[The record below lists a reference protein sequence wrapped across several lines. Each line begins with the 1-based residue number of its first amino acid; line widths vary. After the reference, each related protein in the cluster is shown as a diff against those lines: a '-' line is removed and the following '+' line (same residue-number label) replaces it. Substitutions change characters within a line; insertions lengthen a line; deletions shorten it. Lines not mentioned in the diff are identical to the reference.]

1 MKAAPTVDILR
12 NEARRLAALRLELL
26 DAHPFWGHLLLQV
39 QLVPALSLPTL
50 AATDCR
56 NHIWYN
62 PKFTH
67 HLDFRQ
73 LGFVLAHEIGHH
85 VFESLSRRDGRN
97 LHLWNCATDYAINRM
112 VAAME
117 SDRGRLY
124 QAPSGRVPG
133 LGDVQPL
140 LDKRFDGMT
149 AEQIYDKLWEESPP
163 LEPTT
168 ITLELPR
175 GPGVGKVSDHHGGID
190 VHLPNRLSA
199 ADRGAL
205 VDRLSSAVEA
215 HRASGANV
223 DLPPGVERLVDGL
236 LPPSVPWQRLLAR
249 YVGEAQ
255 AQQDYSYARPNR
267 RWLMEDLLVPGLHSE
282 DPGRVVVAVDT
293 SGSIGPKLLQAMASE
308 LGRLSTLVPQITVLI
323 ADAQVHTEVPTQ
335 DLAGFLQRQTFKGG
349 GGTNHVPVFEWIA
362 KRNLRPELFIG
373 LTDLRSHFP
382 AVKPPFPVVWVVP
395 KRHGRAPWGRVCE
408 AELPS

>member
-26 DAHPFWGHLLLQV
+26 DCHPFWGHLLLQV
-39 QLVPALSLPTL
+39 QFVPALSLPTL

-85 VFESLSRRDGRN
+85 LFESLARREGRN
-97 LHLWNCATDYAINRM
+97 PHLWNCATDYAINRM
-112 VAAME
+112 VAAMAT
-117 SDRGRLY
+117 DRGPLY
-124 QAPSGRVPG
+124 RPPAGKVPG
-133 LGDVQPL
+133 LGDVRPL

-149 AEQIYDKLWEESPP
+149 AEQIYDRLWAEAPP
-163 LEPTT
+163 TEPTT

-175 GPGVGKVSDHHGGID
+175 GPGAGKVADHHGGID

-199 ADRGAL
+199 AERGAL
-205 VDRLSSAVEA
+205 LDRISAAVDA
-215 HRASGANV
+215 HRASEHDAE
-223 DLPPGVERLVDGL
+223 LPPGVERLVDGL

-249 YVGEAQ
+249 YVGGVQAQ
-255 AQQDYSYARPNR
+255 ADYSYARPNR
-267 RWLMEDLLVPGLHSE
+267 RWLLEDLLVPGLHSE

-308 LGRLSTLVPQITVLI
+308 LGRLCTLVPQVTVLI
-323 ADAQVHTEVPTQ
+323 ADAQVHTEVPMHQ
-335 DLAGFLQRQTFKGG
+335 LPAFLQRQVFKGG
-349 GGTNHVPVFEWIA
+349 GGTSHKPVFEWIA
-362 KRNLRPELFIG
+362 QRRLQPELFIG
-373 LTDLRSHFP
+373 LTDLFSDFP
-382 AVKPPFPVVWVVP
+382 VLKPTFPVVWVVP
-395 KRHGRAPWGRVCE
+395 KKHGRAPWGKVFE